1 MQLITFNEYLRVIND
16 PMNNSVARKYY
27 QSLDILK
34 YFKITNEERY
44 YHVEAFFD
52 NGKYSNEINFD
63 ISKLDYS
70 VENYKCNCPWSTEKS
85 GCGHLGCVLLY
96 LMNNDI
102 NTNELPYVY
111 GDVNYKDE
119 AIIQEQTE
127 NKIDSYFSSRLIEE
141 LENDFK
147 LNGFRIEEN
156 KIVSLEPQVNYEY
169 GMLNISFK
177 IGYDKKYK
185 IKNLGTFVYNV
196 ENKEIFKYGKFLTLT
211 HNYENF
217 DDTSKQVYKFI
228 KKYADE
234 HGEYYFDSASKK
246 DIRIDGENI
255 DEFNNLIDLIN
266 VKEIEFYNVESK
278 LRVDVERRKFGYRFK
293 RIVLEGNRIIGKN
306 AMYTI
311 DNHVFEK
318 LVFYRNDYHGN
329 KDVLKFIE
337 LLDRR
342 DGLYISDKDVPA
354 FNRYLMNGIKN
365 EISISDYPLG
375 DEADEQIS
383 IYGDIDEN
391 DTISL
396 TIQSE
401 IHGDRIYGFSD
412 SNFKSALLEKTENF
426 IANYAYKINDEE
438 YTAYLDNNDENTF
451 TFINE
456 GLPLLQN
463 YCDVYISENLKKLGI
478 AQKYNISVGVRV
490 DNHLL
495 DIDFSSIDIPDGEL
509 SNVLSSY
516 RKKKKYHKLKNGD
529 LLYLNS
535 EDLESLDNLLTDY
548 DIKIKDIDNNHA
560 KVGLF
565 RAFSLDEVANSDE
578 NLVLNRED
586 SFNNLIKRFKNIN
599 LQDYP
604 IQEHYDSILRDYQKD
619 GYKWLKCL
627 NSYSFGGILADDMG
641 LGKTLQVIALIESLI
656 GKGLS
661 IVVCPSSLILNW
673 VDEVH
678 KFSENIKV
686 LGIYGNQLYR
696 SEIIKTINEY
706 DLIITSYD
714 YVRRDFELY
723 DEQKFNYIILDE
735 AQYIKNKNTKNAKS
749 VKMLK
754 GTNRLALTGTPIEN
768 TLAELWSIFDFLMP
782 GYLYNYHY
790 FKQHFETPIVKEHDE
805 DKEKSLKQLIQP
817 FILRRNKKDVLK
829 ELPDK
834 IEQNLEFVFNDE
846 EKKLYYANL
855 ALVNESLQA
864 QLNVQNVDK
873 IAILAMLTRLRQ
885 ICIEPRLIYDDIDTI
900 SSKMSG
906 CLDLLGQ
913 LVENKQKVLLFSS
926 FTSVLD
932 LLADELDKRHYSYY
946 KLTGST
952 NKTKRHQLVKDF
964 QDDDTMIFLISLK
977 AGGTGLNLTSA
988 QAVIHFDPWWN
999 VSAQNQATDRAYRI
1013 GQKNNVQVFKLI
1025 MKDSIEEKILQ
1036 MQSTKKDLA
1045 DAFVEN
1051 NTGTITKMNVSE
1063 LIDLFK

>member
-1 MQLITFNEYLRVIND
+1 MVF
-16 PMNNSVARKYY
+16 
-27 QSLDILK
+27 
-34 YFKITNEERY
+34 
-44 YHVEAFFD
+44 
-52 NGKYSNEINFD
+52 
-63 ISKLDYS
+63 
-70 VENYKCNCPWSTEKS
+70 
-85 GCGHLGCVLLY
+85 
-96 LMNNDI
+96 
-102 NTNELPYVY
+102 
-111 GDVNYKDE
+111 
-119 AIIQEQTE
+119 
-127 NKIDSYFSSRLIEE
+127 
-141 LENDFK
+141 
-147 LNGFRIEEN
+147 
-156 KIVSLEPQVNYEY
+156 
-169 GMLNISFK
+169 
-177 IGYDKKYK
+177 
-185 IKNLGTFVYNV
+185 
-196 ENKEIFKYGKFLTLT
+196 
-211 HNYENF
+211 
-217 DDTSKQVYKFI
+217 
-228 KKYADE
+228 
-234 HGEYYFDSASKK
+234 
-246 DIRIDGENI
+246 
-255 DEFNNLIDLIN
+255 
-266 VKEIEFYNVESK
+266 
-278 LRVDVERRKFGYRFK
+278 
-293 RIVLEGNRIIGKN
+293 EGNRIIGKN

-318 LVFYRNDYHGN
+318 LVFYRNEYHGN
-329 KDVLKFIE
+329 KDVLKFID
-337 LLDRR
+337 LSDRR
-342 DGLYISDKDVPA
+342 DGLYISDKDVSS
-354 FNRYLMNGIKN
+354 FNRYLMNSIKN
-365 EISISDYPLG
+365 EIIISDYPLG
-375 DEADEQIS
+375 DSADEQIS
-383 IYGDIDEN
+383 IYGDIDET

-401 IHGDRIYGFSD
+401 IDGNRIYGFSD
-412 SNFKSALLEKTENF
+412 SDVKSALLEKVEDF
-426 IANYAYKINDEE
+426 VARYAYKIDNEIF
-438 YTAYLDNNDENTF
+438 TAYLDNNDENTF

-456 GLPLLQN
+456 GLTLLQN
-463 YCDVYISENLKKLGI
+463 YCDVYISDNLKKLGV

-490 DNHLL
+490 NNHLL
-495 DIDFSSIDIPDGEL
+495 DIDISSIDIPNEEL
-509 SNVLSSY
+509 NNVLNSY

-535 EDLESLDNLLTDY
+535 EDLESLDNLLIDY
-548 DIKIKDIDNNHA
+548 DIKIKDIEDNHA
-560 KVGLF
+560 QVGLY
-565 RAFSLDEVANSDE
+565 RAFSLDDKANMEE
-578 NLVLNRED
+578 NLLVNRED
-586 SFNNLIKRFKNIN
+586 SFNELISKFKNVD

-604 IQEHYDSILRDYQKD
+604 IQKPYDTILRDYQKD

-627 NSYSFGGILADDMG
+627 NAYSFGGILADDMG

-656 GKGLS
+656 GTGNS

-678 KFSENIKV
+678 KFSDKV
-686 LGIYGNQLYR
+686 KVIGIYGNQAYR
-696 SEIIKTINEY
+696 AELIRTIDEY

-714 YVRRDFELY
+714 YIRRDFELF
-723 DEQKFNYIILDE
+723 EEKEFNYIILDE

-754 GTNRLALTGTPIEN
+754 GINRLALTGTPIEN

-790 FKQHFETPIVKEHDE
+790 FKNNFETPIVKEHDE
-805 DKEKSLKQLIQP
+805 EKEKSLKQLIQP

-834 IEQNLEFVFNDE
+834 IEHKLEFVFNDE
-846 EKKLYYANL
+846 EKKLYYGNL
-855 ALVNESLQA
+855 ALVNETLKA
-864 QLNVQNVDK
+864 QLNVKNVDK

-885 ICIEPRLIYDDIDTI
+885 ICIEPRLIYDDIESI

-913 LVENKQKVLLFSS
+913 LVENRQKVLLFSS

-1025 MKDSIEEKILQ
+1025 MKDSIEEKILE

-1063 LIDLFK
+1063 LMDLFK